1 MVWMTAMSDSNNK
14 VLTLGNY
21 AINTDDNSDF
31 KSQRQL
37 KKKKKAND
45 SFCSCLKSS
54 LNKSSDY
61 KKKKS
66 I

>member
-37 KKKKKAND
+37 KKKKPMTAFAHASN
-45 SFCSCLKSS
+45 LV
-54 LNKSSDY
+54 
-61 KKKKS
+61 
-66 I
+66 